1 MDQRTIENLEE
12 LEIFEENKI
21 IDLDKYLWL
30 VYKDNLLHFVDLKK
44 KILFSPSHS
53 DLMNYDVIFGGLVG
67 NEVAYQLI
75 KSRVFYIC
83 EQQIHKEGETNKLD
97 DIIKDLKN
105 GIYGKIDES
114 NFLFIDA
121 YLYMVSNTF
130 FLRDV
135 VARKKL
141 EMNKTEYDDN
151 YGGRC
156 VSLLSIKKVLID
168 GVSIEESI
176 LHFEQTRLGTTDLG
190 IVMPKNGIPRNECL
204 SKKKAND
211 DAGW

>member
-1 MDQRTIENLEE
+1 MNQRPLENLEE
-12 LEIFEENKI
+12 LKI
-21 IDLDKYLWL
+21 LEKNRIVDFDKGIWL
-30 VYKDNLLHFVDLKK
+30 THKDNLLHFYDTEN

-53 DLMNYDVIFGGLVG
+53 DLMNYDVTFGGLIG

-83 EQQIHKEGETNKLD
+83 EQQVHKEGETNKLD
-97 DIIKDLKN
+97 DIIEDLKN

-114 NFLFIDA
+114 NFLFIDT
-121 YLYMVSNTF
+121 YLYIVSNTL
-130 FLRDV
+130 FLRDI

-141 EMNKTEYDDN
+141 EMDKTEYDNN

-168 GVSIEESI
+168 GVPIEESM
-176 LHFEQTRLGTTDLG
+176 LHFEQTRLGTIDLG

-204 SKKKAND
+204 SKKKANG